1 MLFPK
6 SASRSTRRWLL
17 LAALLLIAAGLA
29 IRVLDVGAKPD
40 SAAPGLSSSLFDVG
54 PEAKPA
60 EVAIPEAARLQQL
73 PTAPPDASIAN
84 SAPPPAAAHRAPANL
99 RQQDRQRLQDDPD
112 LGAFAIELKA
122 RADTG
127 DADAAMALSD
137 LHDVCQNASRWVGE
151 SAVLT
156 DFDRNFFGVVGL
168 SADQLAA
175 LAAARRSLGVRCA
188 NWAASDGVQRSRLAA
203 SWAARAVAMGHPG
216 ARLSAEARYLWAD
229 TPSTEALERGREI
242 GLELLRQRDPQDLL
256 RYGSTLSPLS
266 PYEYA
271 GFVMAACLLDTQC
284 AADPMAFGR
293 DSVNA
298 GAYPGFPNYL
308 TLNFLGPRDRWIS
321 ERQAEEIVALWR
333 AGRFDLILP
342 SDLSSSGGGG

>member
-112 LGAFAIELKA
+112 LGAFANELKA
-122 RADTG
+122 RADAG

-137 LHDVCQNASRWVGE
+137 LFAMCSRVSGWRDGDSGFRAEMRDYTGILGVGDEQFANLEATHLNIRARCAQWSQAGSSEHLRSAE
-151 SAVLT
+151 SW
-156 DFDRNFFGVVGL
+156 GE
-168 SADQLAA
+168 
-175 LAAARRSLGVRCA
+175 AAA
-188 NWAASDGVQRSRLAA
+188 
-203 SWAARAVAMGHPG
+203 AMGHPG
-216 ARLSAEARYLWAD
+216 AQLSSFGSSLRQD
-229 TPSTEALERGREI
+229 NPSTDVLERAGQV
-242 GLELLRQRDPQDLL
+242 GLELLGQRDPLDLI
-256 RYGSTLSPLS
+256 RHMSDFSALS
-266 PYEYA
+266 PYDWG
-271 GFVMAACLLDTQC
+271 GFAMAACLLDPIC
-284 AADPMAFGR
+284 GPDPDAYVRDHLAEGWILGR
-293 DSVNA
+293 A
-298 GAYPGFPNYL
+298 
-308 TLNFLGPRDRWIS
+308 NFQRLLYLGPRDRWIA
-321 ERQAEEIVALWR
+321 ERQAEEIVSLWR

-342 SDLSSSGGGG
+342 SDRSSSGGGG